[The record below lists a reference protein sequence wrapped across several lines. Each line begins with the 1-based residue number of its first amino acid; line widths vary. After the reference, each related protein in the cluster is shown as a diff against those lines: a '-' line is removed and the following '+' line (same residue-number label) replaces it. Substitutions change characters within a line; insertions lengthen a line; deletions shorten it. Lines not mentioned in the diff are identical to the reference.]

1 MWLRLGFRRLS
12 ARHYHNQGG
21 RDWTERRRDPV

>member
-1 MWLRLGFRRLS
+1 MRLGFRRLS
-12 ARHYHNQGG
+12 ARRHDNQGG